1 MKKKINKTLSIFSA
15 SAVILNTTMITS
27 LLFAFPSVALATD
40 QQQVTICHYQSSE
53 SNPYNE
59 IHTSINSING
69 HFENNGTPKSGHEDD
84 LLLPADAQCPI
95 SNPQPTDS
103 CGADIALVLDSSGS
117 IDSTNLD
124 TMKSSFKGFVD
135 SMLPTTPTQFS
146 VTDFDTTA
154 TVVSAF
160 SDNVSTVKTAIDVPT
175 SGGGTNWEDALV
187 KSFGTFDP
195 RAGVP
200 NLIIFASDGE
210 PTFNNGPD
218 GGNTGWLTDGGDLS
232 RAITQANLIKT
243 AGTRI
248 ITLGIGSNVSQAN
261 LQAISSANAYFNA
274 ANFSELTTTLQ
285 NITTELCG
293 GTITVNKI
301 IDADGNLETTKDQTP
316 GIGWEFNIDE
326 EIVTT
331 GANGQTVPLEVDN
344 GSYNVGET
352 AMTGYEFID
361 AACTG
366 SSEYNGSLDGDIIY
380 SVEVDSNDVINCTF
394 YNHPLPG
401 TLTVIKQVNNTYGGT
416 AAAADFTIEV
426 TNGSPAS
433 FPGSVTGQPVVIPAD
448 SSYSV
453 SETAGPQ
460 GYAATYIG
468 DCSGTMP
475 KAGQKT
481 CTVVNDQL
489 DPHADDGIITV
500 IKNVVND
507 NGGTAEISAFTLYV
521 NDTTVT
527 SGAST
532 YFATGDYTVSEDS
545 LPGYAKTGIICRD
558 GEEVISRTGDF
569 TLSAGQAITCTITN
583 DDIQPKLTVTKIVS
597 GGDASISNFP
607 LSVTLGQ
614 NEPVAVTSGQ
624 SNGFD
629 AGDYVVSEISQ
640 VSNYTASWSENCP
653 NGAISLA
660 VGDDKTC
667 TITNTYNI
675 VPTYSVHGIKWNDRN
690 GDSEWDCTEL
700 SCEEKLGGWTIFIDE
715 DADKQLDEGEQSS
728 VTASSGE
735 DLGWY
740 WFSGLP
746 AGNYRICEVQQS
758 GWTQTYPGEAS
769 CHYVTLPNDSQ
780 QSVNSV
786 VGPQY
791 DFGNHQD
798 EVLQCTGSGTYTV
811 NADFDKGSLINVNHT
826 PSDQIQLSDQI
837 NAFNF
842 IWVAVSTKG
851 TVVKINTDTGA
862 IVGEYKTSPSS
873 QGSGDPSRTTVDKD
887 GSVWLSN
894 RANVFDGVGSVI
906 HIGLVE
912 NNQCEDRNG
921 NGTIETSVA
930 QNDIK
935 PWSDAS
941 GTRNVATAED
951 ECIVHY
957 VKLANSSGT
966 RHISVNADN
975 DIWVAGLY
983 TRNFDLI
990 KGGKWNV
997 PNSGTIIRSESS
1009 VGYGG
1014 YGGLIDKNG
1023 VIWSARNLL
1032 RWDTALP
1039 LTGSNGTNWTG
1050 YNHDS
1055 YGLCIDGQGNVWDT
1069 QLSGDKIRKFSPA
1082 GIEIGIF
1089 SHGFSNAQ
1097 GCAVDKNDNVWVA
1110 HSILGGGNSVGHILN
1125 DGTFIGNVAVGSGP
1139 TGVSV
1144 DAKGKIWATNYYDGT
1159 VSRIDPTAGPIGA
1172 DSVTPVGATDLTT
1185 VGLGGNPYNY
1195 SDMTGSTLSG
1205 KAQSGT
1211 WTVVHDGTVAGYP
1224 WRDVSWTASLNG
1236 GSLSVTV
1243 ATSSDG
1249 VTFGAP
1255 QTITS
1260 GQSLAS
1266 LSSRYLKIVVSFD
1279 RSDGGDSPVLYDL
1292 SVNRDCGETPP
1303 PPPVCTTNC
1312 GGGGGGTIIPYETPT
1327 PSVPAVL
1334 GETLKPVLLLTKTV
1348 AQSKIYAGAKN
1359 IEFTLTVTNT
1369 GNASGLELKIKD
1381 TLPAGLTYSGGT
1393 DTTRTWEIP
1402 ELKAGETRTF
1412 TYKADSATDLKAD
1425 TYVNT
1430 ADLTASN
1437 YPDLTAQA
1445 SVNVNTPQVL
1455 GEKLVETGFSLGEFL
1470 ILVALLLATFGASQ
1484 TLRTK
1489 YDEKS

>member
-1 MKKKINKTLSIFSA
+1 MFTTKLSKKTFKWLSVIVQITVIMNVSFIGVLLAPVA
-15 SAVILNTTMITS
+15 STQARFVDDG
-27 LLFAFPSVALATD
+27 PV
-40 QQQVTICHYQSSE
+40 V
-53 SNPYNE
+53 NPPL
-59 IHTSINSING
+59 G
-69 HFENNGTPKSGHEDD
+69 
-84 LLLPADAQCPI
+84 Q
-95 SNPQPTDS
+95 S
-103 CGADIALVLDSSGS
+103 CGIDIALVLDSSGS

-135 SMLPTTPTQFS
+135 SMLPGTPTQFS
-146 VTDFDTTA
+146 VTDFDYNA

-160 SDNVSTVKTAIDVPT
+160 SDNATVVKAAIDVPT
-175 SGGGTNWEDALV
+175 TGGATNWEDALAV
-187 KSFGTFDP
+187 AQSTFDP

-200 NLIIFASDGE
+200 NLIIFASDGN
-210 PTFNNGPD
+210 PTVNNGPD
-218 GGNTGWLTDGGDLS
+218 GQDTNWLTDGNDLS
-232 RAITQANLIKT
+232 RAITAANAVKG

-248 ITLGIGSNVSQAN
+248 ITLGIGESVTQAN
-261 LQAISSANAYFNA
+261 LEAISSADAYFSA
-274 ANFSELTTTLQ
+274 ANFSDLASALSD
-285 NITTELCG
+285 ITTSLCG

-301 IDADGNLETTKDQTP
+301 IDADGNLETTEDQTP
-316 GIGWEFNIDE
+316 GAGWDFTVDE
-326 EIVTT
+326 EVVTT
-331 GANGQTVPLEVDN
+331 GDNGQTVPLEVDS
-344 GSYNVGET
+344 GSYNVGESVK
-352 AMTGYEFID
+352 TGYELIE

-366 SSEYNGSLDGDIIY
+366 ATDNGSQDGDIIY
-380 SVEVDSNDVINCTF
+380 AVQVGSQDVVNCTF
-394 YNHPLPG
+394 YNKPLPG

-433 FPGSVTGQPVVIPAD
+433 FPGSVTGQPVTIPAD

-475 KAGQKT
+475 KGGEKT

-500 IKNVVND
+500 IKDVVND
-507 NGGTAEISAFTLYV
+507 NGGTAEASAFTLYV
-521 NDTTVT
+521 NDTIVT

-532 YFATGDYTVSEDS
+532 YFADGDYSVSEDS
-545 LPGYAKTGIICRD
+545 LPGYAKTSIICRD

-583 DDIQPKLTVTKIVS
+583 DDIQPKLTVVKQVVGGQAQVS
-597 GGDASISNFP
+597 DFP
-607 LSVTLGQ
+607 LYVALGQ
-614 NEPVAVTSGQ
+614 NEPILVTSGQ

-629 AGDYVVSEISQ
+629 AGSYVVSEINGQ
-640 VSNYTASWSENCP
+640 SNYTQSFSENCLQ
-653 NGAISLA
+653 GAISLA
-660 VGDDKTC
+660 IGDDKTC
-667 TITNTYNI
+667 TITNTYNPPQQLHSI
-675 VPTYSVHGIKWNDRN
+675 SGMKYNDLN
-690 GDSEWDCTEL
+690 GNGTRDEGEAGL
-700 SCEEKLGGWTIFIDE
+700 AGWTIYIDSNDDGVLNNE
-715 DADKQLDEGEQSS
+715 ETST
-728 VTASSGE
+728 VTDSSGH
-735 DLGWY
+735 Y
-740 WFSGLP
+740 SFSELTDSD
-746 AGNYRICEVQQS
+746 YFIREVGQT
-758 GWTQTYPGEAS
+758 GWTQTDPAEGGKYHVYIDGNNPTGK
-769 CHYVTLPNDSQ
+769 
-780 QSVNSV
+780 
-786 VGPQY
+786 

-798 EVLQCTGSGTYTV
+798 EILQCTGSGTYTV

-826 PSDQIQLSDQI
+826 PSDQIQLSDQV

-842 IWVAVSTKG
+842 IWVSVSSKG
-851 TVVKINTDTGA
+851 TMVKINTDTGA
-862 IVGEYKTSPSS
+862 VVGEYWTSPAS
-873 QGSGDPSRTTVDKD
+873 QGVGNGNTSRTTVDKD
-887 GSVWLSN
+887 GSVWVAN
-894 RANVFDGVGSVI
+894 RNGVYNGHGSVA

-912 NNQCEDRNG
+912 NGQCEDRNG
-921 NGTIETSVA
+921 NGVIDTSTG
-930 QNDIK
+930 QGDIK
-935 PWSDAS
+935 PWTDIS
-941 GTRNVATAED
+941 GDRHVATAQD

-957 VKLANSSGT
+957 VETSNGDA
-966 RHISVNADN
+966 RHISVTADN
-975 DIWVAGLY
+975 NIWVSGISG
-983 TRNFDLI
+983 RNFDLI
-990 KGGKWNV
+990 KGGKWNT
-997 PNSGTIIRSESS
+997 PDSGSIIRHENS

-1014 YGGLIDKNG
+1014 YGGLITANG
-1023 VIWSARNLL
+1023 VIWSTNPLI
-1032 RWDTALP
+1032 RWDTAYP
-1039 LTGSNGTNWTG
+1039 LVSPNGTSTIG
-1050 YNHDS
+1050 YGHDS
-1055 YGLCIDGQGNVWDT
+1055 YGICIDHQGNIWNT
-1069 QLSGDKIRKFSPA
+1069 SLSGGLIRKFAADGSLLGTFNYHA
-1082 GIEIGIF
+1082 N
-1089 SHGFSNAQ
+1089 NAQ
-1097 GCAVDKNDNVWVA
+1097 GCAVDQNDNVWVA
-1110 HSILGGGNSVGHILN
+1110 HSLWGSSVGHLLN
-1125 DGTFIGNVAVGSGP
+1125 DGTWVGNIAVGSGP

-1144 DAKGKIWATNYYDGT
+1144 DANNKVWVTNMYSQT
-1159 VSRIDPTAGPIGA
+1159 VSRIDPAGGVLGADGVTKIGA
-1172 DSVTPVGATDLTT
+1172 VDFTSVD
-1185 VGLGGNPYNY
+1185 LGGQLYNY

-1211 WTVVHDGTVAGYP
+1211 WTVIHDGSVAGYP
-1224 WRDVSWTASLNG
+1224 WRDVSWTAALNG

-1255 QTITS
+1255 QAITS

-1266 LSSRYLKIVVSFD
+1266 LTSRYLKIVVSFD
-1279 RSDGGDSPVLYDL
+1279 RSDGGNSPVLSDL
-1292 SVNRDCGETPP
+1292 TVTRECGQTPPPP
-1303 PPPVCTTNC
+1303 PPPVCTSNC

-1327 PSVPAVL
+1327 PPVPAVL

-1402 ELKAGETRTF
+1402 ELKAGESRTF

-1470 ILVALLLATFGASQ
+1470 ILVSLLLAAFGASQ